1 MPTIPVA
8 AIPMDFLKLL
18 QQHFR
23 CGQWVDVSRLIL
35 RGEFAEFEVKINEKS
50 EELRSAWNK
59 LKPSLLG

>member
-1 MPTIPVA
+1 
-8 AIPMDFLKLL
+8 MDFLKLL